1 MSNVNTN
8 KQSQTPT
15 NNFNF
20 SSIGD
25 ILNVISASF
34 TVSQTPITPLPPPL
48 LLIGGLLRPG
58 LSADE
63 IASNIISRQ
72 SEAGLVVGDVFA
84 DGKNSLE
91 QMELIRIQEII
102 NALILNAKI
111 EVVIPPGVSVTS
123 VGIGNLGAPVISLG
137 YTTTIG
143 SGYGVIR

>member
-1 MSNVNTN
+1 MSDVNTGM
-8 KQSQTPT
+8 QSQTPT
-15 NNFNF
+15 NNFDF
-20 SSIGD
+20 SSISD
-25 ILNVISASF
+25 VLNVVSSSFSISD
-34 TVSQTPITPLPPPL
+34 TPITPLPPPL
-48 LLIGGLLRPG
+48 ILIGGVLRTG

-72 SEAGLVVGDVFA
+72 SEAGLIVGDAFA

-102 NALILNAKI
+102 KALMLNAKI

-123 VGIGNLGAPVISLG
+123 VGIGNLGAPVLSLG